1 MTLREDALD
10 AVKAAVR
17 AADPESFIREKVRF
31 RGSNLAVGPVRL
43 DLSGFER
50 IFVVGGGKASLGMA
64 LGVDRLLGGWITDG
78 LVNIPEYLQVK
89 LGNQRI
95 RFNRARHPI
104 PSKRGVRGVEKMVE
118 LVGRTSPRDLVICL
132 LSGGAS
138 AMMPLPVAGL
148 GLRDKQE
155 VTRRLL
161 ASGASIGEVN
171 TVRRHLSG
179 VKGGRLAE
187 RFCPA
192 MVLSLI
198 ISDVAGDR
206 LEGLG
211 SGPTAPDP
219 STYKDARRVLE
230 KYDLWNDIPKTV
242 RDIIEKGQAGLLN
255 ETPKPGSE
263 IFRRVHNV
271 IVGSNRESCT
281 VAAETL
287 RKKGY
292 RTIVLTRS
300 LEGEARSIGKI
311 FSSILS
317 DLNQGQ
323 LSLRRPVALVAGGE
337 TTVTVKGIGTGG
349 RNQELVLSAAL
360 GIQDL
365 PDVLVASA
373 GTDGLDGPTD
383 AAGAVADGTTVMRAL
398 RSGLDPGEFLANNDS
413 YSFFKR
419 LKDLIITGPT
429 GTNVKDITIA
439 LGGLPGRKTL
449 GREVVPRH

>member
-17 AADPESFIREKVRF
+17 AADPESFVREKVRL
-31 RGSNLAVGPVRL
+31 RGSNLVIGPVSL

-64 LGVDRLLGGWITDG
+64 LGVDRLLGRRITDG
-78 LVNIPEYLQVK
+78 LVNIPEYLQLK
-89 LGNQRI
+89 PGNRRI
-95 RFNRARHPI
+95 RFNPASHPI
-104 PSKRGVRGVEKMVE
+104 PAKQGLRGVEGMLE
-118 LVGRTSPRDLVICL
+118 LVGRPSPRDLVICL

-171 TVRRHLSG
+171 RVRRHLSG

-187 RFCPA
+187 RVYPA

-198 ISDVAGDR
+198 ISDVARDR
-206 LEGLG
+206 LDDVG

-230 KYDLWNDIPKTV
+230 KYELWNGIPKTA
-242 RDIIEKGQAGLLN
+242 RDVIEKGEAGLLS
-255 ETPKPGSE
+255 ETPKPSSE

-271 IVGSNRESCT
+271 IVGSNREPCAA
-281 VAAETL
+281 AAETL
-287 RKKGY
+287 KKKGY
-292 RTIVLTRS
+292 RTIILTRS
-300 LEGEARSIGKI
+300 LEGEARFVGKI
-311 FSSILS
+311 FSSILT
-317 DLNQGQ
+317 DLNQDQ
-323 LSLRRPVALVAGGE
+323 LSLKPPVALVAGGE
-337 TTVTVKGIGTGG
+337 TTVTVKGRGTGG

-360 GIQDL
+360 GIQGL
-365 PDVLVASA
+365 RSVLVASA

-383 AAGAVADGTTVMRAL
+383 AAGAVADGTTIMRAL
-398 RSGLDPGEFLANNDS
+398 RSGLDPEDFLENNDS
-413 YSFFKR
+413 YSFFKK
-419 LKDLIITGPT
+419 LKDLIVTGPT

-439 LGGLPGRKTL
+439 LAGLPGRKTR
-449 GREVVPRH
+449 G